1 MADNC
6 IQMGGDLEGNGDLML
21 PPFPDN
27 SRDYIEEMI
36 WRDGRL
42 VTFYVVDSITPCPVC
57 SLDPITNTATDS
69 FCTTCSG
76 EYWIPTY
83 SGATMSGHVTWG
95 KSENR
100 AWETGGMLDN
110 GDVTVKVMHTA
121 EREEIIHS
129 SQYVIVDNREMD
141 IKNILLRGIPQV
153 NRIIVV
159 LKEKERQ

>member
-1 MADNC
+1 
-6 IQMGGDLEGNGDLML
+6 ML

-27 SRDYIEEMI
+27 TRELIEEMI
-36 WRDGRL
+36 GMDGRP
-42 VTFYVVDSITPCPVC
+42 VTFYVVDSITSCPIC
-57 SLDPITNTATDS
+57 NLDPITNTSTDS
-69 FCTTCSG
+69 FCIICSG

-95 KSENR
+95 KMENR

-110 GDVTVKVMHTA
+110 GDCTVKVMHTD

-129 SQYVIVDNREMD
+129 SKFVIVDEREMD
-141 IKNILLRGIPQV
+141 VSRIVLRGIPVV

-159 LKEKERQ
+159 LKEKERL

>member
-1 MADNC
+1 
-6 IQMGGDLEGNGDLML
+6 
-21 PPFPDN
+21 
-27 SRDYIEEMI
+27 MI
-36 WRDGRL
+36 GMDGRP
-42 VTFYVVDSITPCPVC
+42 VTFYVVDSVLACPDC
-57 SLDPITNTATDS
+57 NLDPITDTSTDS
-69 FCTTCSG
+69 FCPTCSG

-95 KSENR
+95 KSESR

-129 SQYVIVDNREMD
+129 SQFVVVDDREMD
-141 IKNILLRGIPQV
+141 IKNILLRGVPSV
-153 NRIIVV
+153 NRIIVA